1 MAASSLTDRSGLRT
15 VSPATR
21 TLPARIRACARWR
34 DSASPLFV
42 TSTSSLVIL
51 VVHPGKRSPIHR
63 PISAERP
70 AGADAGVGGPGAC
83 RHASARCAP
92 PRATPALASAVWA
105 APWRA
110 DSQAHHYRI
119 NPTPMPIAAPTSTSN
134 GVWPSSSRSIGSWTP
149 RMWTRSSTSRFRI
162 AAWRPAARRRPA
174 ASYMTTNEKISAIAN
189 SGESTWAYLPTAVA
203 RPATIALWLLGI
215 PPVSASTRRFSLCC
229 RTEVRVTL
237 ATWQIVQATIG
248 ASKYFNPAI
257 VRRGRPPWLSG
268 TSGELRPRRGAGR
281 RARGPRRARLAGRY
295 PRPASRW
302 FARGSTGGLR
312 SWAEAECSSHR
323 RGDATQDA
331 VDEASRLVAREGLG
345 ELDRFVDGGFGRY
358 AAVDRDLVYG
368 DTKNDAVNIGHQ
380 VELTVDRGL
389 AEDGVQFLPVGYD
402 PTHQLAGKGRD
413 VRGRRALTRVIEQ
426 HLLGIIIRSLE
437 LKQDLERQLPG
448 LVPLPQSLTC

>member
-1 MAASSLTDRSGLRT
+1 MGAFSLTDRSGRRT

-203 RPATIALWLLGI
+203 SPATIALWLLGI

-229 RTEVRVTL
+229 RIEVSVTL

-248 ASKYFNPAI
+248 ASRYFNPAI
-257 VRRGRPPWLSG
+257 VRRAHPHGLSETPVDLRPP
-268 TSGELRPRRGAGR
+268 PRGGQRAHGR
-281 RARGPRRARLAGRY
+281 RQARRAGRY
-295 PRPASRW
+295 PRRAGRSS
-302 FARGSTGGLR
+302 ARGLTAALR
-312 SWAEAECSSHR
+312 RWAEAESSTHR
-323 RGDATQDA
+323 RGDPTQDA
-331 VDEASRLVAREGLG
+331 VDEAAGFVAREGLG
-345 ELDRFVDGGFGRY
+345 QLDRFIDGGLGRHAAIDGDLVDGY
-358 AAVDRDLVYG
+358 SQHDAVDL
-368 DTKNDAVNIGHQ
+368 GHL
-380 VELTVDRGL
+380 VELPVVGRF
-389 AEDGVQFLPVGYD
+389 AEDCIQFLSVGDDAAYE
-402 PTHQLAGKGRD
+402 LAGKSRD
-413 VRGRRALTRVIEQ
+413 VGGRCALTRVIQ
-426 HLLGIIIRSLE
+426 QDLLGIVIRGFELE
-437 LKQDLERQLPG
+437 EDLERQLPG
-448 LVPLPQSLTC
+448 LVPLPQAVS

>member
-174 ASYMTTNEKISAIAN
+174 ASYMTTNEKIRAIAN
-189 SGESTWAYLPTAVA
+189 SGEVTPAYLPIAVA
-203 RPATIALWLLGI
+203 RPATMALWLLGI

-229 RTEVRVTL
+229 RTEVSVTL

-257 VRRGRPPWLSG
+257 VRRVHPPWLSR
-268 TSGELRPRRGAGR
+268 TPGELRPPPGGGQRVHGRR
-281 RARGPRRARLAGRY
+281 RARRAEPYPPRAGR
-295 PRPASRW
+295 S
-302 FARGSTGGLR
+302 FARGSTAALR
-312 SWAEAECSSHR
+312 RWAGPESSTHR
-323 RGDATQDA
+323 CGDAAQDA
-331 VDEASRLVAREGLG
+331 VDEAPGLVARESLG
-345 ELDRFVDGGFGRY
+345 QLDRFIDGGLGRHPAVNGDLVDG
-358 AAVDRDLVYG
+358 DP
-368 DTKNDAVNIGHQ
+368 KHDAVHFGHL
-380 VELTVDRGL
+380 VELPVVGGFT
-389 AEDGVQFLPVGYD
+389 EDCVQFFSVGD
-402 PTHQLAGKGRD
+402 DASHELAGESRD
-413 VRGRRALTRVIEQ
+413 VGSRRALISVIQ
-426 HLLGIIIRSLE
+426 QDLFGIVIRSLE
-437 LKQDLERQLPG
+437 LEQDLERQLPG
-448 LVPLPQSLTC
+448 LVALPQAVS

>member
-1 MAASSLTDRSGLRT
+1 M
-15 VSPATR
+15 
-21 TLPARIRACARWR
+21 
-34 DSASPLFV
+34 
-42 TSTSSLVIL
+42 
-51 VVHPGKRSPIHR
+51 
-63 PISAERP
+63 
-70 AGADAGVGGPGAC
+70 
-83 RHASARCAP
+83 
-92 PRATPALASAVWA
+92 
-105 APWRA
+105 
-110 DSQAHHYRI
+110 
-119 NPTPMPIAAPTSTSN
+119 
-134 GVWPSSSRSIGSWTP
+134 
-149 RMWTRSSTSRFRI
+149 
-162 AAWRPAARRRPA
+162 
-174 ASYMTTNEKISAIAN
+174 
-189 SGESTWAYLPTAVA
+189 AVA

-268 TSGELRPRRGAGR
+268 TPGELRPRRGAGR

-323 RGDATQDA
+323 RGDATQHA

-368 DTKNDAVNIGHQ
+368 DTKHDAVHLGHL
-380 VELTVDRGL
+380 VELPVVGGL

-437 LKQDLERQLPG
+437 LKQDLERKHSLGRLDHVALDRARHISQLRIGVDGDEHFEVDGSIGFDNHAHASMGGLTADPVTEVARRVLVHARDAFHLAGGQRRNAGDDLIGHPHRTQAAVATHGGDATPSPPKPVPCRSGSGCRPG
-448 LVPLPQSLTC
+448 SDPRSG

>member
-42 TSTSSLVIL
+42 TSTSSRVIL

-189 SGESTWAYLPTAVA
+189 SGESTWAYLPMAVA
-203 RPATIALWLLGI
+203 SPATIALWLLGI
-215 PPVSASTRRFSLCC
+215 PPVSASTRRFSRCC
-229 RTEVRVTL
+229 RTEVSVTL

-248 ASKYFNPAI
+248 ARRYFNPAI
-257 VRRGRPPWLSG
+257 VRRVHPPWLSA
-268 TSGELRPRRGAGR
+268 TPGELRPLPGAGQLVHGRR
-281 RARGPRRARLAGRY
+281 RARRAGRY
-295 PRPASRW
+295 PRPAVRW
-302 FARGSTGGLR
+302 FVRGSTAALR
-312 SWAEAECSSHR
+312 RWAEAECSSHG

-331 VDEASRLVAREGLG
+331 VDEAPGLVAREGLG

-358 AAVDRDLVYG
+358 AAVDGDLVNG
-368 DTKNDAVNIGHQ
+368 DAKHDAVHLGHL
-380 VELTVDRGL
+380 VELPVVGGL
-389 AEDGVQFLPVGYD
+389 AKDSVQFLPVGDD
-402 PTHQLAGKGRD
+402 PAHQLAGKGRD
-413 VRGRRALTRVIEQ
+413 VGGRRALTRVIEQ
-426 HLLGIIIRSLE
+426 DLLGIVIRSLE
-437 LKQDLERQLPG
+437 LEQDLERQLPG
-448 LVPLPQSLTC
+448 LVPLPHWLTC